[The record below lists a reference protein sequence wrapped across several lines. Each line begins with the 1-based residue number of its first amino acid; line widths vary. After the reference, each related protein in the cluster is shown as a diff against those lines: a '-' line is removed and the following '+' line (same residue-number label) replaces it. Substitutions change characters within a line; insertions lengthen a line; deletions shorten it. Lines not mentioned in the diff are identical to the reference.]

1 MKRTLT
7 LIATLATL
15 LTLPELLLADNTP
28 GTMYD
33 RLQHTGKPFSG
44 TVQKGGSGC
53 AGCLGGGCGSSVRK
67 SRAETQMSVIMPM
80 VFKLNLDADQKAAIE
95 QKMSALQSTIS
106 TNPDPKQADA
116 ARIKMLRAVV
126 ATLSSEQRAK
136 LIEQLGRY

>member
-1 MKRTLT
+1 MKQTLT
-7 LIATLATL
+7 LIATLAAL

-33 RLQHTGKPFSG
+33 RLQNTGKPFAG

-67 SRAETQMSVIMPM
+67 SRAEIQMSVIMPM
-80 VFKLNLDADQKAAIE
+80 VFKLDLDADQKATIE
-95 QKMSALQSTIS
+95 QKMSALQSTITS
-106 TNPDPKQADA
+106 DPKQADA
-116 ARIKMLRAVV
+116 ARIKMLRVVV

-136 LIEQLGRY
+136 LIEQLSRY

>member
-7 LIATLATL
+7 LIATLTAL
-15 LTLPELLLADNTP
+15 LTLPEILLADNTP
-28 GTMYD
+28 GTMFD

-44 TVQKGGSGC
+44 TVRKSGSGC
-53 AGCLGGGCGSSVRK
+53 AGCLGGSCGSSVQK

-80 VFKLNLDADQKAAIE
+80 VFKLDLSADQKAAIE

-106 TNPDPKQADA
+106 ANPDPKQADA

-136 LIEQLGRY
+136 LIEQLGLY

>member
-7 LIATLATL
+7 LIATLVAL

-33 RLQHTGKPFSG
+33 RLQNTGKPFAG
-44 TVQKGGSGC
+44 TVRKSGSGC

-80 VFKLNLDADQKAAIE
+80 VFKLDLDADQKAAIE
-95 QKMSALQSTIS
+95 QKMSTLQSTITS
-106 TNPDPKQADA
+106 DPKQADA
-116 ARIKMLRAVV
+116 ARITMLRDVV

-136 LIEQLGRY
+136 LIEQLSRY